1 MRPLHLAAA
10 LLAAIAW
17 RAVPGGAAEPIRPS
31 EAAQHVGEEVV
42 VDGTVNAAVCSPQA
56 CLLSFAP
63 NFSGLVVAIAGA
75 DVGRFPPVK
84 QAYEGQR
91 VRVHGTVGER
101 NGKPRI
107 EVEAPTAIEIVPT
120 AAAEQGAT
128 AAGGDRN
135 AAGEPDAGG
144 DRSAAKPG
152 AGDDRSAAAAPAQRP
167 LVVPVPAVTPIPPGT
182 PLTRERAAAL
192 VGVSLAAMRKKD
204 VQVEAEPAPE
214 DAGVSVDASA
224 ELQLLRQQV
233 AILSDRLAA
242 AEERLAEMDE
252 RVAAVE
258 SEPAAPPA
266 AAPGALSAFENR
278 RGIPD
283 LQRVGRGWTAERLIR
298 TLGEPV
304 QVTGGPPGPT
314 TWSYPQGRA
323 VTLDERGRVV
333 SAVGF

>member
-1 MRPLHLAAA
+1 
-10 LLAAIAW
+10 
-17 RAVPGGAAEPIRPS
+17 
-31 EAAQHVGEEVV
+31 V

-63 NFSGLVVAIAGA
+63 NFSGLVVAIGGA

-107 EVEAPTAIEIVPT
+107 EVAAPAAIEVVPT
-120 AAAEQGAT
+120 SAEQGAGAKPVAGAVQGA
-128 AAGGDRN
+128 AAG
-135 AAGEPDAGG
+135 AGAEP
-144 DRSAAKPG
+144 SAVV
-152 AGDDRSAAAAPAQRP
+152 APAQRP
-167 LVVPVPAVTPIPPGT
+167 LAVPVPVATAIPPGT
-182 PLTRERAAAL
+182 PLTRERAAAM

-204 VQVEAEPAPE
+204 AQAEAEQGSQ
-214 DAGVSVDASA
+214 DAGVTVDTSA
-224 ELQLLRQQV
+224 ELQLLRQEV

-242 AEERLAEMDE
+242 AEERLAQMDE

-258 SEPAAPPA
+258 SEPEPPPA
-266 AAPGALSAFENR
+266 AAPGALSAFNNR
-278 RGIPD
+278 RIGSD
-283 LQRVGRGWTAERLIR
+283 LRRVDRGWTAERLIR
-298 TLGEPV
+298 TLGEPA